1 MMVLHDGSMI
11 IVAMMIIIIMMMVMV
26 CAMCRKTGEE
36 EVRVK
41 VLYCGICHSDLH
53 CLKNEW
59 HSSTYPLVPGYAIFF
74 FFLNNIIFVKFLV
87 MLKKLLSLCRLDY
100 SPSKFCFFI

>member
-1 MMVLHDGSMI
+1 MRMVLHDGSMI
-11 IVAMMIIIIMMMVMV
+11 IIAIMMITI

-59 HSSTYPLVPGYAIFF
+59 HSSIYPLVPGYANSFSF
-74 FFLNNIIFVKFLV
+74 NNINFHKFSV
-87 MLKKLLSLCRLDY
+87 MFK
-100 SPSKFCFFI
+100 III

>member
-1 MMVLHDGSMI
+1 MMFVTSLMINVVMMMMMLHDGM
-11 IVAMMIIIIMMMVMV
+11 
-26 CAMCRKTGEE
+26 RRETGEE

-59 HSSTYPLVPGYAIFF
+59 HSSIYPLVPGYAKFHVNFTFLGSLFLNWLVFF
-74 FFLNNIIFVKFLV
+74 FFL
-87 MLKKLLSLCRLDY
+87 
-100 SPSKFCFFI
+100 